1 MQTITLELINDDVLN
16 ILKNLEKLS
25 LIRVIKTQ
33 EQKTEKPISLAGSLS
48 KESAD
53 LLRKHVNEVRNE
65 WDREL

>member
-1 MQTITLELINDDVLN
+1 MQTVTLELMNEDVLN

-25 LIRVIKTQ
+25 LIRVIKTK
-33 EQKTEKPISLAGSLS
+33 EEKTEQPISLAGSLS

-65 WDREL
+65 WEREL

>member
-1 MQTITLELINDDVLN
+1 MQIVTLELINEDVLN

-25 LIRVIKTQ
+25 LIRVIKTKEEKA
-33 EQKTEKPISLAGSLS
+33 EQSISLAGSLS

-65 WDREL
+65 WEREL